1 MSVKDSN
8 LVTKEDTKKNLHV
21 LNNAKQ
27 IESLWID
34 EDNHISPEGLA
45 YLNIVQHDQ
54 ADQLFLQLLQQSTN
68 PITQAYAIAGL
79 YQNDNSIINRLTQ
92 YPKIDTSIAVN
103 LKIKCS
109 LFVGLRLA
117 DVIDQI
123 KYDDL
128 HQQLI
133 SGQEKLD
140 N

>member
-1 MSVKDSN
+1 M
-8 LVTKEDTKKNLHV
+8 
-21 LNNAKQ
+21 
-27 IESLWID
+27 
-34 EDNHISPEGLA
+34 
-45 YLNIVQHDQ
+45 NIFQHDQ
-54 ADQLFLQLLQQSTN
+54 ADQLFLQFLQQSTN
-68 PITQAYAIAGL
+68 PVTQAYAIAGL